1 MRKTPFLITMALF
14 VLISVLFAYSQETI
28 ESLLNAVENE
38 MSQLR
43 QNNFDLLSPESFSK
57 ANEEFSKAKKEFQE
71 GKDIRGIKERLEK
84 AGRYLKVVNEIG
96 KQGEILFKDVL
107 IAREDALLAQAPEFA
122 NSEFEEAEKSFLEAS
137 TRLEKGDLNGAR
149 SRSVK
154 TEEAYRQSELKAIKE
169 SIIGNVRNLLDE
181 AERKDVKNY
190 APMTLNEAE
199 TLYNEVLLTLNSNRY
214 AKSNA
219 RETANEAAYQAR
231 HAMYLANII
240 EKLKK
245 DDKNWE
251 KLIREFEI
259 TLDTIATELG
269 FKGKYEGGYAEAQK
283 NIVLAIQNIQEGN
296 ENLTAELKQVQ
307 SENEQ
312 LQEKIQQYENTVV
325 GELQKKK
332 DREEK
337 YRKIESLFTRDEA
350 QVILTENQLVVR
362 LYGLTFGS
370 GSTVITPDQFRLL
383 TKVMKALR
391 EFPKQKYLIAGH
403 TDSQGNEI

>member
-1 MRKTPFLITMALF
+1 MRKSPFLITMTLF
-14 VLISVLFAYSQETI
+14 LLMSVLFAYSQETI

-43 QNNFDLLSPESFSK
+43 QNNFDLLSPENYSK

-84 AGRYLKVVNEIG
+84 AGRYLKVVNDIG

-107 IAREDALLAQAPEFA
+107 VAREDALLAQAPEFA
-122 NSEFEEAEKSFLEAS
+122 SPEFEAAEKSFLEAS

-181 AERKDVKNY
+181 AKSKDVKNY
-190 APMTLNEAE
+190 APMTLNDAE

-231 HAMYLANII
+231 HAMYLATVI

-269 FKGKYEGGYAEAQK
+269 FKGK
-283 NIVLAIQNIQEGN
+283 I
-296 ENLTAELKQVQ
+296 
-307 SENEQ
+307 
-312 LQEKIQQYENTVV
+312 
-325 GELQKKK
+325 
-332 DREEK
+332 
-337 YRKIESLFTRDEA
+337 
-350 QVILTENQLVVR
+350 
-362 LYGLTFGS
+362 
-370 GSTVITPDQFRLL
+370 
-383 TKVMKALR
+383 
-391 EFPKQKYLIAGH
+391 
-403 TDSQGNEI
+403 